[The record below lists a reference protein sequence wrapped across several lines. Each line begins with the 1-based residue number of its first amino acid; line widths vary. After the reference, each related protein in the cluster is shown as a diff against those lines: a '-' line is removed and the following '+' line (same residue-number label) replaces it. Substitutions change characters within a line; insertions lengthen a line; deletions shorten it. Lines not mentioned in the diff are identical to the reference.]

1 MCRIMFSVDGASS
14 SKHFLC
20 SMSYLENGATHRSM
34 FRLMPPLHHDIDPS
48 RSQIVAYIMENTGW
62 EIGRA
67 LAAFNSMRNPRS
79 RVLVF
84 DKTHRVWKGCDWM
97 PPKDE
102 SSNQMILAEHR
113 ALERRVIAM
122 DAELRKATREIKRLS
137 KQLANLKESVVDQD
151 GDDEDDET
159 EEEYLERRKMENDEL
174 NRDEENKER
183 IEAAQKAACK
193 GLKKRDD
200 PSSQLA
206 ANIAAAWS

>member
-1 MCRIMFSVDGASS
+1 
-14 SKHFLC
+14 
-20 SMSYLENGATHRSM
+20 MSYLENGATHRSM
-34 FRLMPPLHHDIDPS
+34 FRLMPPLHHDIDPN

-62 EIGRA
+62 EVGRA
-67 LAAFNSMRNPRS
+67 VAAFNSMRNPRS

-84 DKTHRVWKGCDWM
+84 DKVHRVWKGCDWM
-97 PPKDE
+97 PPKDK
-102 SSNQMILAEHR
+102 SSHQMILAEHR

-137 KQLANLKESVVDQD
+137 KQLANLKESVVED
-151 GDDEDDET
+151 GDEDNET

-174 NRDEENKER
+174 NHDEEEKER
-183 IEAAQKAACK
+183 IRAAQKAACE

>member
-1 MCRIMFSVDGASS
+1 
-14 SKHFLC
+14 
-20 SMSYLENGATHRSM
+20 MSYLENGATHRSM
-34 FRLMPPLHHDIDPS
+34 FRLMPPLHHDIDPN

-62 EIGRA
+62 EVGRA
-67 LAAFNSMRNPRS
+67 VAAFNSMRNPRS

-84 DKTHRVWKGCDWM
+84 DKVHRVWKGCDWM

-102 SSNQMILAEHR
+102 SSHQMILAEHR

-122 DAELRKATREIKRLS
+122 DAELRKATREIKKLS
-137 KQLANLKESVVDQD
+137 KQLANLKESVVED
-151 GDDEDDET
+151 GDEDDET
-159 EEEYLERRKMENDEL
+159 EEEYLERRKMENDDL
-174 NRDEENKER
+174 NRDEEDKER
-183 IEAAQKAACK
+183 IRAAQKAACE

>member
-1 MCRIMFSVDGASS
+1 
-14 SKHFLC
+14 
-20 SMSYLENGATHRSM
+20 M

-48 RSQIVAYIMENTGW
+48 RSQVVAYIMENTGW

-84 DKTHRVWKGCDWM
+84 DKTHRVWKGCDWL

-102 SSNQMILAEHR
+102 SSNQMVLAEHR

-151 GDDEDDET
+151 GDEEDDET

-183 IEAAQKAACK
+183 IEAAQKAACE

>member
-1 MCRIMFSVDGASS
+1 
-14 SKHFLC
+14 
-20 SMSYLENGATHRSM
+20 M

-48 RSQIVAYIMENTGW
+48 RSQVVAYIMENTGW
-62 EIGRA
+62 EVGRA
-67 LAAFNSMRNPRS
+67 LASFNSMRNPRS

-84 DKTHRVWKGCDWM
+84 DKTHRVWKGCDWL

-102 SSNQMILAEHR
+102 SSNQMVLAEHR

-122 DAELRKATREIKRLS
+122 DAELRKATREIKRLT
-137 KQLANLKESVVDQD
+137 KQLANLKESVVEHD
-151 GDDEDDET
+151 GEDDET

-183 IEAAQKAACK
+183 IEAAQKEACK

>member
-1 MCRIMFSVDGASS
+1 MFLVACASS
-14 SKHFLC
+14 SKHFLF

-48 RSQIVAYIMENTGW
+48 RSQVVAYIMENTGW

-67 LAAFNSMRNPRS
+67 LASFNSMRNPRS

-84 DKTHRVWKGCDWM
+84 DKTHRVWKGCDWL

-102 SSNQMILAEHR
+102 SSNQMVLAEHR

-137 KQLANLKESVVDQD
+137 KQLANLKESVFDQD
-151 GDDEDDET
+151 GDEEDDET

>member
-1 MCRIMFSVDGASS
+1 
-14 SKHFLC
+14 
-20 SMSYLENGATHRSM
+20 MSYLENGATHRSM

-48 RSQIVAYIMENTGW
+48 RSQIVAYIMDNTGW

-67 LAAFNSMRNPRS
+67 VAAFNSMRNPRS

-102 SSNQMILAEHR
+102 SSHQMILAEHR

-137 KQLANLKESVVDQD
+137 KQLANLKESAVDD
-151 GDDEDDET
+151 DDEGDET

>member
-1 MCRIMFSVDGASS
+1 MCRRHFSLDNARSAYL
-14 SKHFLC
+14 FLF

-34 FRLMPPLHHDIDPS
+34 FRLTPPLHHDVDPK

-62 EIGRA
+62 EVGRA
-67 LAAFNSMRNPRS
+67 VAAFNSMRNPRS

-84 DKTHRVWKGCDWM
+84 DKVHRVWKGCDWM

-102 SSNQMILAEHR
+102 SSHQMILAEHR

-137 KQLANLKESVVDQD
+137 KQLANLKESVVED
-151 GDDEDDET
+151 DDEDDET
-159 EEEYLERRKMENDEL
+159 EEEYLERRKMENVL
-174 NRDEENKER
+174 LSHDEEEKER
-183 IEAAQKAACK
+183 IRAAQKAACE

>member
-1 MCRIMFSVDGASS
+1 
-14 SKHFLC
+14 
-20 SMSYLENGATHRSM
+20 MSYLENGATHRSM

-48 RSQIVAYIMENTGW
+48 RSQIVAYIMDNTGW
-62 EIGRA
+62 EVGRA

-102 SSNQMILAEHR
+102 SSHQMILAEHR

-137 KQLANLKESVVDQD
+137 KQLANLKESVVEHD

-159 EEEYLERRKMENDEL
+159 EEEYLERRKIENDEL

-206 ANIAAAWS
+206 ANIAAAWR